1 MWPGLVCCA
10 FPYFPDNQPEMHSIR
25 LVKLC
30 MVIQSF
36 AGWLSNCKCKCQDCT
51 VNLVK
56 LATGRRL
63 RGALV
68 ATNPLTEV
76 ICKDNV
82 DRSPGFCLLQVLLN

>member
-1 MWPGLVCCA
+1 MGELRI
-10 FPYFPDNQPEMHSIR
+10 N
-25 LVKLC
+25 
-30 MVIQSF
+30 
-36 AGWLSNCKCKCQDCT
+36 SNIIDT

-76 ICKDNV
+76 TCNDKEYKSRV
-82 DRSPGFCLLQVLLN
+82 LSVASFTKLTVLGLCLTSQVILVSLINILLNLKLAKN